1 MTAKYTVDPIGKPL
15 AVMVSIA
22 TLEQLVEA
30 FEAVEALIEHQYTG
44 TREGM
49 NALQNAS
56 DDAQAAITA
65 LRAALSNFQSGEVIT
80 KPKDFPAFPC
90 HPEPRIMKWSELEIE
105 TIQTYAKQYA
115 EALGRKAK

>member
-1 MTAKYTVDPIGKPL
+1 MTQVQYTVEPQGRPL

-65 LRAALSNFQSGEVIT
+65 LRAALSNAESTQSKPYAWRNPMNGVVISNDKKERLLCVGRGYPNFSEPLYVAGA
-80 KPKDFPAFPC
+80 KP
-90 HPEPRIMKWSELEIE
+90 
-105 TIQTYAKQYA
+105 
-115 EALGRKAK
+115 